1 MNPKFQPRGVA
12 LGLAAFMIAAA
23 PAAAALAQPAGYDGP
38 PPPSYQQQQ
47 QYQYQQAQYEEQ
59 RRAYDAQYGDG
70 AYDRYEADQARHAC
84 HEQKKDNQVAGAVLG
99 GIAGAVL
106 GSNLGHGGG
115 REGGAIIGGVGGAA
129 AGYAISGAGDHCP
142 PPPNA
147 YGYYDDD
154 GRWVP
159 NRVTDDGYYDQNGR
173 WVETATPP
181 VAAGFASMGPAPGGP
196 GPWAETPL
204 DTRDRESRL
213 AALIEHRLAD
223 HTADERAARR
233 ALRDL
238 DDIRRI
244 DADYRAADG
253 RLTPDQRRDIL
264 ARLDALRERLGLA
277 G

>member
-1 MNPKFQPRGVA
+1 MFRSLVITLA
-12 LGLAAFMIAAA
+12 LAGALAPTLADAESRCQARRDGDHLIGTLLGAGLGALLGDMIA
-23 PAAAALAQPAGYDGP
+23 
-38 PPPSYQQQQ
+38 S
-47 QYQYQQAQYEEQ
+47 
-59 RRAYDAQYGDG
+59 
-70 AYDRYEADQARHAC
+70 
-84 HEQKKDNQVAGAVLG
+84 
-99 GIAGAVL
+99 
-106 GSNLGHGGG
+106 HGGK
-115 REGGAIIGGVGGAA
+115 EGGAIIGGVGGAA
-129 AGYAISGAGDHCP
+129 AGYAISGSGDHCP
-142 PPPNA
+142 QAPNP
-147 YGYYDDD
+147 YGYYDDN

-181 VAAGFASMGPAPGGP
+181 VAAG
-196 GPWAETPL
+196 PWAGAPE

-213 AALIEHRLAD
+213 AAAIEHRLAD

-264 ARLDALRERLGLA
+264 ARLDALRARLGLA
-277 G
+277 A